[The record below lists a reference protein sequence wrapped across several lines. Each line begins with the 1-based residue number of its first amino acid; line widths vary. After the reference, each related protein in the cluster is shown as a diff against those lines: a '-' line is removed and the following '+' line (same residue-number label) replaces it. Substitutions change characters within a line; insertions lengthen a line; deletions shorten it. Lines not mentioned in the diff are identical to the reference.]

1 MKGQLIHNI
10 NNNNNNNNNTNIK
23 IKKSN
28 NKINCINSKFY
39 SKLTK
44 MNHNKTYNILNLN
57 KQIKQLEICNNIHLT
72 DNKNNNNNNHIDN
85 NNNNNNTCN
94 NHNTKINNDNNN
106 NNNNNNGFHIY
117 DNYML
122 SLKKLTINVIKILIH
137 FKQFTSISIKDISN
151 YLNVSSESISF
162 IIKILYILEIVEKDN
177 NDETHYIW
185 KGIYDNQDFI
195 ETIDYISNSKSN
207 FVTNHSEPFLNIYD
221 NFHSSINDNESN
233 NPKYNKD
240 IGSILHQFIKNLIKM
255 DLVSFLH
262 LKNNIYLIDSQY
274 YHIVNISKVLYA
286 LGLISI
292 EVTKNNNL
300 IYFKWIGFI
309 PKEQ

>member
-1 MKGQLIHNI
+1 MKGQLIYNKN

-57 KQIKQLEICNNIHLT
+57 KQIKQLEICNNIYLT
-72 DNKNNNNNNHIDN
+72 DNKNNNNNNN
-85 NNNNNNTCN
+85 NNNNIDNNMDHTCN
-94 NHNTKINNDNNN
+94 NNNS
-106 NNNNNNGFHIY
+106 FHIY

-151 YLNVSSESISF
+151 YLNVSTESISF
-162 IIKILYILEIVEKDN
+162 IIKILYILEIVEKDS

-185 KGIYDNQDFI
+185 KGLYDNQDFI

-221 NFHSSINDNESN
+221 NYHPSINDIESN

-240 IGSILHQFIKNLIKM
+240 IGSILHQFLKNLIKR
-255 DLVSFLH
+255 DYVSFLH

-292 EVTKNNNL
+292 EVSKNNNL

>member
-1 MKGQLIHNI
+1 MKGQLIYNI
-10 NNNNNNNNNTNIK
+10 NNNNNTNIK

-57 KQIKQLEICNNIHLT
+57 KQIKQLEICNNIYLT
-72 DNKNNNNNNHIDN
+72 DNNNIDNNNMDNTNKNNN
-85 NNNNNNTCN
+85 
-94 NHNTKINNDNNN
+94 K
-106 NNNNNNGFHIY
+106 NNNNGFHIY

-122 SLKKLTINVIKILIH
+122 SLKKLTINAIKILIH

-162 IIKILYILEIVEKDN
+162 IIKILYILEIIEKDI

-207 FVTNHSEPFLNIYD
+207 FVTNHSELFLNIYD
-221 NFHSSINDNESN
+221 NYHPSINDNES

-240 IGSILHQFIKNLIKM
+240 IGSILHQFIKNLIKR
-255 DLVSFLH
+255 DHVSFLH

-292 EVTKNNNL
+292 EVSKNNDL
-300 IYFKWIGFI
+300 IYFKWIGFV
-309 PKEQ
+309 PKEQL